1 MQKNSTMGRP
11 LLLLALLAT
20 ALAATSALGR
30 RGVLLGG
37 WSPVKDVNDP
47 HVQELGGW
55 AVAQH
60 ASLAKDGLLFRRVTR
75 GEQQVVSGMNYR
87 LFVVAADGS
96 GKRVTYLAQIYEHW
110 SRTRKLTS
118 FKPAAGG

>member
-1 MQKNSTMGRP
+1 MARP
-11 LLLLALLAT
+11 LFLLALLAT
-20 ALAATSALGR
+20 ALAATSTLGR
-30 RGVLLGG
+30 RGGLLGG
-37 WSPVKDVNDP
+37 WSPVPDVNDA

-60 ASLAKDGLLFRRVTR
+60 ASLANDGLLFRRVTR

-87 LFVVAADGS
+87 LLVVAADGS
-96 GKRVTYLAQIYEHW
+96 GKSVIYLAQIYEHW
-110 SRTRKLTS
+110 SGTRKLTS